1 MRTVT
6 EIASWL
12 ILGALLVLV
21 VTHARGFSQS
31 VTTVGDESNKVLQ
44 TLTGAGTTMG
54 S

>member
-21 VTHARGFSQS
+21 VTHASGFAKA
-31 VTTVGDESNKVLQ
+31 VTSVGDESNKVLG
-44 TLTGAGTTMG
+44 TLTGSNTSQGA
-54 S
+54 